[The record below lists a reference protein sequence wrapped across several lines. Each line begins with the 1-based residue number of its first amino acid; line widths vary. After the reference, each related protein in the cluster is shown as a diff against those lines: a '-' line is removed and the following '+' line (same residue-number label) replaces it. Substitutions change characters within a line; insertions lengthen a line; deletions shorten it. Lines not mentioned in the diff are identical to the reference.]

1 MDSEEQACWLLLTF
15 KSGLSH
21 RVVHDILE
29 QWCIHQKRTLNAFF
43 AADSHEWAAICHLNE
58 KTVTQLEQA
67 KGQLVGQRVVAEKL
81 ATHAITMTTVLD
93 AHYPSVLK
101 ATLQTVFLP
110 PVLFHKGNLQLL
122 ERTTIAIIGSRK
134 AGELSL
140 AFTRVAASYLAEHGA
155 NVISGY
161 ARGVDHAAYD
171 GATST
176 DGCTTVVLPQ
186 GIHGVSGVHLN
197 EILPKIEHGN
207 VLLLSQF
214 HPDAGWL
221 VSRAMARNKVV
232 TGLAQI
238 VIVAESNMQGGTW
251 DAANGALAQKRPVY
265 VCQAVDTELLAGNA
279 ALIERGGRSLYWS
292 AEEAKGRSM
301 TDVVLSPLLDES
313 NRLRQKQEYTPKLS
327 RQLSRM
333 LKEHTI
339 LEAWHP

>member
-1 MDSEEQACWLLLTF
+1 MDSEEQAYWLLLTF

-21 RVVHDILE
+21 RIVHDILE
-29 QWCIHQKRTLNAFF
+29 RWCFQQKRTLKAFF
-43 AADSHEWAAICHLNE
+43 AADSQEWTAVCHLNE
-58 KTVTQLEQA
+58 KTVAQLEQA
-67 KGQLVGQRVVAEKL
+67 KGKLAGQCAVVEKL
-81 ATHAITMTTVLD
+81 ETNAIMMTTVLD
-93 AHYPSVLK
+93 ADYPRLLK
-101 ATLQTVFLP
+101 ATLPTAYLP
-110 PVLFHKGNLQLL
+110 PVLFYKGNVQLL
-122 ERTTIAIIGSRK
+122 EHTTIAIIGSRS

-155 NVISGY
+155 NIISGY

-171 GATST
+171 GATSVE
-176 DGCTTVVLPQ
+176 GCTTIVLPN
-186 GIHGVSGVHLN
+186 GIHGVSNVHMT
-197 EILPKIEHGN
+197 EILPKIERGS

-238 VIVAESNMQGGTW
+238 VIVAEANIQGGTW
-251 DAANGALAQKRPVY
+251 DAANGALAQKRPLY
-265 VCQAVDTELLAGNA
+265 VCQAVDAELLAGNA

-313 NRLRQKQEYTPKLS
+313 NRLRRPF
-327 RQLSRM
+327 
-333 LKEHTI
+333 
-339 LEAWHP
+339 

>member
-1 MDSEEQACWLLLTF
+1 MDLEEQACWQLLTF
-15 KSGLSH
+15 RSGLPY

-29 QWCIHQKRTLNAFF
+29 RWCIQQKRTLKAFF
-43 AADSHEWAAICHLNE
+43 AADSQEWTKVCHLNE

-67 KGQLVGQRVVAEKL
+67 KGQLAEQRGVVEKL
-81 ATHAITMTTVLD
+81 ASRSILMTTVLD
-93 AHYPSVLK
+93 PCYPHLLK
-101 ATLQTVFLP
+101 ATLQAAYLP
-110 PVLFHKGNLQLL
+110 PVLFYSGDLQLL

-155 NVISGY
+155 NIISGY

-176 DGCTTVVLPQ
+176 EGCTTIVLPH
-186 GIHGVSGVHLN
+186 GIHGVSNVHMT

-251 DAANGALAQKRPVY
+251 EAANGALAQKRPLY
-265 VCQAVDTELLAGNA
+265 VCQAVDAEQLAGNA
-279 ALIERGGRSLYWS
+279 ALIERGGRALYWS

-313 NRLRQKQEYTPKLS
+313 NRLRQRQEYVPKLS
-327 RQLSRM
+327 HQLSHM
-333 LKEHTI
+333 LREHTL
-339 LEAWHP
+339 LEA